1 MSNVIMTAYYL
12 LGLMLAAAFANGA
25 SAIPLTYSDH
35 PPPMQQI
42 KDGDVTPEDIQCN
55 TGLVHAVR
63 ANGAHVCVKET
74 TAEKLGWEIF
84 VIKAAKSDE
93 ATVDNTTEGENNGH
107 VEALDYIWTYNI
119 TLKGIEKMPNP
130 TGVWM
135 PITRE
140 HAENTVMPR
149 LAGAIGDSVILP
161 ASDTGDDYSDY
172 DTTMGNA
179 IRALQNPDHP
189 DVIMRLDYYIYDNFS
204 YVEQEE
210 FLLDFMEGAGFKVD
224 SVKTAPPNTWLD
236 GHLITL
242 STSYLANFDG
252 PYLLIRFLG
261 WTNDPPPDG
270 YMMSGKELEKR
281 AYDFAVRNVHLFD
294 DEWCTLKL
302 YNEADIYRQ
311 HVHNGVLVYTASVG
325 NCHGPRHSSSPTDQ
339 SVQIDAVTGE
349 IAWFLDESFLIENW
363 IDHIDIPE
371 SAKVRNN
378 ND

>member
-1 MSNVIMTAYYL
+1 M
-12 LGLMLAAAFANGA
+12 GLVLIAALVTGA
-25 SAIPLTYSDH
+25 STIPLSHADY

-42 KDGDVTPEDIQCN
+42 RDDGVNPEDVQCN

-84 VIKAAKSDE
+84 VVTVTESDGAAGDNDTE
-93 ATVDNTTEGENNGH
+93 DVDGGY
-107 VEALDYIWTYNI
+107 VAALDYVWTYNI
-119 TLKGIEKMPNP
+119 TLQGIEKMPNP

-140 HAENTVMPR
+140 HAENVVMPR
-149 LAGAIGDSVILP
+149 LAGAIGDSIILP
-161 ASDTGDDYSDY
+161 ASDRENDYSDY

-210 FLLDFMEGAGFKVD
+210 FLLGFMEGAGFH
-224 SVKTAPPNTWLD
+224 VKRISTTPPNTYIY
-236 GHLITL
+236 GHMIRLY
-242 STSYLANFDG
+242 TSYLANFDG

-270 YMMSGKELEKR
+270 YMMPRQEVERR
-281 AYDFAVRNVHLFD
+281 AYDFAVKNVGLFD
-294 DEWCTLKL
+294 DKECVPELDD
-302 YNEADIYRQ
+302 EADIYRL
-311 HVHNGVLVYTASVG
+311 HVHNGVPIYTASVG
-325 NCHGPRHSSSPTDQ
+325 KCYYPPLPNMSPTVQ
-339 SVQIDAVTGE
+339 SVQIEAVTGE
-349 IAWFLDESFLIENW
+349 IAWFFNEAYLIEDW
-363 IDHIDIPE
+363 IDHVDMPE
-371 SAKVRNN
+371 SAKVRQ
-378 ND
+378 DDH